1 MIKFLRKFQSFIRDD
16 RGIVGE
22 HGILASIAMYGMG
35 ILGLAL
41 LAFPGRMVLPDSPI
55 ASQAVSLQ
63 TRGVCT
69 GGIEATTWISTIEAL
84 QKN

>member
-1 MIKFLRKFQSFIRDD
+1 MIKLSKEFRSLVRDD
-16 RGIVGE
+16 SGIVGE
-22 HGILASIAMYGMG
+22 RGILASIAMYGMG